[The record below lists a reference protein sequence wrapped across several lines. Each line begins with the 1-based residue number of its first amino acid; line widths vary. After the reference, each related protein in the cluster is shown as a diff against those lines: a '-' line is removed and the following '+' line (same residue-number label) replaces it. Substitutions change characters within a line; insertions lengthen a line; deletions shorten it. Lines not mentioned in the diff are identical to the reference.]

1 MNYEKKPMVIEEK
14 SMDIIDTALRTHS
27 FSEAELPVVKRMIH
41 STGDVEYQE
50 IIRFQHDFMTVAS
63 DAIRHGVRIYTDTR
77 MIEAGIN
84 KRTLS
89 KLGGEI
95 CCLVDTPEA
104 FELAEKKG
112 TTRSSVCIDLAVA
125 KGVDVF
131 VIGNAP
137 TAIFR
142 ILELYREGLVKPK
155 FIIGVPVG
163 FVGAAE
169 SKEELRKYPI
179 PQITT
184 VGTKGGSNVASSVV
198 NALLYSVTERC

>member
-63 DAIRHGVRIYTDTR
+63 NVIRHGVRIYTDTR

-95 CCLVDTPEA
+95 CCLIDTPEA

-112 TTRSSVCIDLAVA
+112 RRDLRSVLIWQWQRGSMSLSLGMRRPPSSVFWSCIV
-125 KGVDVF
+125 KG
-131 VIGNAP
+131 
-137 TAIFR
+137 
-142 ILELYREGLVKPK
+142 L
-155 FIIGVPVG
+155 
-163 FVGAAE
+163 
-169 SKEELRKYPI
+169 
-179 PQITT
+179 
-184 VGTKGGSNVASSVV
+184 
-198 NALLYSVTERC
+198 